1 MSFEK
6 TNIVNMLRKNAQR
19 NIDSNFVQRTNHRRK
34 IIDDLEVKKGTA
46 PTDSSSLQSNL
57 KRRIVTFGDGLKGI
71 PQNFSNP
78 QTVTTTYCLGLM
90 EMWLIHLL
98 RRKDQKEA
106 YRRIALHSLMQ
117 FYSSHLFFSGVMIAV
132 DRPALWFALHVA
144 GVGSFS
150 RCVRS

>member
-78 QTVTTTYCLGLM
+78 QTVTTYCLGLM

-117 FYSSHLFFSGVMIAV
+117 FYSSYLFFSGVMIAV
-132 DRPALWFALHVA
+132 DRPALWFALHVS